1 MKMKPLGFQLGRTG
15 SLVGSVRLFLLLLVF
30 LTASVGSAQR
40 VARAQ
45 VADSILGVGI
55 GSSLEQ
61 AHAKLDR
68 LRTRKAHSTHE
79 ESEQEEA
86 REKQEQE
93 REGGR
98 KEAWAL
104 RTTDYATVALKV
116 DREERVVWITGFVRP
131 GQDIPFAKLGNLSS
145 ATVVTNTRAIW
156 NVATPGGGYR
166 VIAKGQ
172 NGKARVVSILSLA
185 SPPVE

>member
-1 MKMKPLGFQLGRTG
+1 MKPFGFQLWRTG
-15 SLVGSVRLFLLLLVF
+15 SLKGPVRPFLFLLVLLA
-30 LTASVGSAQR
+30 ASVASAQKIQPAR
-40 VARAQ
+40 VP
-45 VADSILGVGI
+45 DSILGVGI
-55 GSSLEQ
+55 GSTLDQ

-68 LRTRKAHSTHE
+68 LRTRNARSTRE
-79 ESEQEEA
+79 DSEEEA
-86 REKQEQE
+86 REEQEQE

-131 GQDIPFAKLGNLSS
+131 GKEISFARLGNLSAAS
-145 ATVVTNTRAIW
+145 VATNKKAVW
-156 NVATPGGGYR
+156 NVATPAGGYR
-166 VIAKGQ
+166 VIAKGE

-185 SPPVE
+185 SAPVE